1 METGPVCSAN
11 IGPRGRRK
19 RLVWGIAMFALSLAI
34 AAVLIATGMPREWR
48 ILLVL
53 PLWAAALGV
62 FQAAEST

>member
-1 METGPVCSAN
+1 MENGPACIAN
-11 IGPRGRRK
+11 IGPRERRK
-19 RLVWGIAMFALSLAI
+19 RLTFGIAMFAVSLAV
-34 AAVLIATGMPREWR
+34 AAILIASGTPRAWR

>member
-1 METGPVCSAN
+1 MENGPACIAN
-11 IGPRGRRK
+11 IGPRERRK
-19 RLVWGIAMFALSLAI
+19 RLTFGIAMFAASLA
-34 AAVLIATGMPREWR
+34 AAALLIASGTPPAWR